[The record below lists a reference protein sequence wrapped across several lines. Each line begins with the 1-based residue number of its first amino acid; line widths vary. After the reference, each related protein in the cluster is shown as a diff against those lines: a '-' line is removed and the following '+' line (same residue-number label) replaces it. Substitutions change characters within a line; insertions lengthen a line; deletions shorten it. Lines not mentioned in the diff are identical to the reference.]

1 MSENLLTFESVLTDP
16 KVGDKVLD
24 ELEVIFKEKGWGE
37 MPDSFAEIASALES
51 HNIPIPTSLDKI
63 DSWLD
68 LIKNCR

>member
-24 ELEVIFKEKGWGE
+24 ELEVIFKEKGWEE
-37 MPDSFAEIASALES
+37 MPDSFAEIASVLES
-51 HNIPIPTSLDKI
+51 HNIPVPTSLDKI